1 MEDNNE
7 KKTKPARQK
16 LYAVEQGKYLIWHQQ
31 TNKGADAGSGQAD
44 ACCFFEFISAALKQK
59 HEYEI
64 YGDIPYDRA

>member
-7 KKTKPARQK
+7 NETKPACQK
-16 LYAVEQGKYLIWHQQ
+16 LYAVKQGKYFIRHRQAD
-31 TNKGADAGSGQAD
+31 KGADAGSGQTD
-44 ACCFFEFISAALKQK
+44 AYYFFKFISAALKQK

>member
-7 KKTKPARQK
+7 DETEPTRQK
-16 LYAVEQGKYLIWHQQ
+16 LYAIEHGEYLICHQPAD
-31 TNKGADAGSGQAD
+31 KGADTGSGQAD
-44 ACCFFEFISAALKQK
+44 IYCLFELIPTALKQK

>member
-7 KKTKPARQK
+7 NETKPACQK
-16 LYAVEQGKYLIWHQQ
+16 LYAVKQGEYFIWYQQ
-31 TNKGADAGSGQAD
+31 ANQGADAGSGQAD
-44 ACCFFEFISAALKQK
+44 AYRFFEFISAALKQK

>member
-7 KKTKPARQK
+7 NETEPACQK

-31 TNKGADAGSGQAD
+31 ANKGADAGSGQAD
-44 ACCFFEFISAALKQK
+44 AYCFFEFIPVALKQK
-59 HEYEI
+59 HEYEF